1 MKTRFFLA
9 LTVAAIA
16 ACGTTLGAE
25 QQKAVPARISAEA
38 EAFFRKLVETPTP
51 TGSESAGA
59 LLIGRRIKE
68 KTGIQPTID
77 VHGNLH
83 AVLDVGAKTTVMLEA
98 HGDEIGFIVSYIDAR
113 GFVYLQ
119 PLGGVLVPLAMSER
133 LRILTK
139 NGPVNGVI
147 GSRPPHV
154 MTPEEKKK
162 AAPDDMR
169 LMPCDIGASSKEEAE
184 AIVAVGDSAIVDSG
198 YRPLAGTRV
207 SGRGFDNRAG
217 TFAMCEAF
225 IRLATDAKKPK
236 VNVHYVSTVCEEIGL
251 VGGMIASYS
260 VHPTIGICCDVGF
273 AEGGTGDDIKA
284 RGDVQLGNGASLS
297 LGPIYHKGLVEL
309 VRKTAAEDA
318 IPVQVKS
325 IPKGAGN
332 NGWAFKMQRGGVP
345 VVQIAVPLRYMHS
358 PVEVIDL
365 TDVESVVR
373 LVTASVG
380 RLDDNFPLLPEQ
392 P

>member
-9 LTVAAIA
+9 LTVATIVLH
-16 ACGTTLGAE
+16 GITLGAD
-25 QQKAVPARISAEA
+25 QQNGAPRISAEQ

-59 LLIGRRIKE
+59 LLLGRRIKE

-83 AVLDVGAKTTVMLEA
+83 AVLDVGAKTTVMLEG
-98 HGDEIGFIVSYIDAR
+98 HGDEIGFIVTYIDEQ
-113 GFVYLQ
+113 GYVYLQ
-119 PLGGVLVPLAMSER
+119 PLGGVLAPLTAAER
-133 LRILTK
+133 IRILTK
-139 NGPVNGVI
+139 NGPVNGVL

-162 AAPDDMR
+162 AAPEDLK
-169 LMPCDIGASSKEEAE
+169 LMPCDIGASSKKEAE
-184 AIVAVGDSAIVDSG
+184 ALVEVGDSAIVDSG

-225 IRLATDAKKPK
+225 IRLATAAKKPK

-251 VGGMIASYS
+251 VGGRLASFS

-273 AEGGTGDDIKA
+273 ANGGTGDDFKV
-284 RGDVQLGNGASLS
+284 RGDVQLGRGGSLS

-309 VRKTAAEDA
+309 FRKTAAEDG

-325 IPKGAGN
+325 VPKGTGN
-332 NGWAFKMQRGGVP
+332 NGWAIKTERGGVP

-365 TDVESVVR
+365 TDMESVVR
-373 LVTASVG
+373 LVAAAVS

>member
-1 MKTRFFLA
+1 MKARFFCV
-9 LTVAAIA
+9 LTVAAIILH
-16 ACGTTLGAE
+16 GITLGADQQGGAPRIAAE
-25 QQKAVPARISAEA
+25 Q

-83 AVLDVGAKTTVMLEA
+83 AVLDVGAKTTVMLEG
-98 HGDEIGFIVSYIDAR
+98 HGDEIGFIVTYIDEQ
-113 GFVYLQ
+113 GYVYLQ
-119 PLGGVLVPLAMSER
+119 PLGGVLAPLTAAER
-133 LRILTK
+133 IRILTK
-139 NGPVNGVI
+139 NGPVNGVL

-162 AAPDDMR
+162 AAPEDLK
-169 LMPCDIGASSKEEAE
+169 LMPCDIGASSKKEAE
-184 AIVAVGDSAIVDSG
+184 ALVAVGDSAIVDSG

-217 TFAMCEAF
+217 TFAMCETF
-225 IRLATDAKKPK
+225 IRLATAAKKPK

-251 VGGMIASYS
+251 VGGRLASFS

-273 AEGGTGDDIKA
+273 ANGGTGDDFKV
-284 RGDVQLGNGASLS
+284 RGDVQLGRGGSLS

-309 VRKTAAEDA
+309 FRKTAAEDG

-325 IPKGAGN
+325 VPKGTGN
-332 NGWAFKMQRGGVP
+332 NGWAIKTERGGVP

-365 TDVESVVR
+365 TDMESIIR
-373 LVTASVG
+373 LVSASVN

>member
-1 MKTRFFLA
+1 MKARFFGV
-9 LTVAAIA
+9 LTVAAIILH
-16 ACGTTLGAE
+16 GITLGADQQGGAPRIAAE
-25 QQKAVPARISAEA
+25 Q

-83 AVLDVGAKTTVMLEA
+83 AVLDVGAKTTVMLEG
-98 HGDEIGFIVSYIDAR
+98 HGDEIGFIVTYIDEQ
-113 GFVYLQ
+113 GYVYLQ
-119 PLGGVLVPLAMSER
+119 PLGGVLAPLTAAER
-133 LRILTK
+133 IRILTK
-139 NGPVNGVI
+139 NGPVNGVL

-162 AAPDDMR
+162 AAPEDLK
-169 LMPCDIGASSKEEAE
+169 LMPCDIGASSKKEAE
-184 AIVAVGDSAIVDSG
+184 ALVAVGDSAIVDSG

-217 TFAMCEAF
+217 TFAMCETF
-225 IRLATDAKKPK
+225 IRLATAAKKPK

-251 VGGMIASYS
+251 VGGRLASFS

-273 AEGGTGDDIKA
+273 ANGGTGDDFKV
-284 RGDVQLGNGASLS
+284 RGDVQLGRGGSLS

-309 VRKTAAEDA
+309 FRKTAAEDG

-325 IPKGAGN
+325 VPKGTGN
-332 NGWAFKMQRGGVP
+332 NGWAIKTERGGVP

-365 TDVESVVR
+365 TDMESIIR
-373 LVTASVG
+373 LVSASVN